1 MPRTSRGSNGRMIE
15 FLPYLLVPVAAYS
28 GWWVNRNY
36 GRRSVKKKNRLF
48 SDQYF
53 QGLNYLLSEQPD
65 KAIQVFLE
73 LAEVNQETVETHMA
87 LGNLF
92 RRRGEVDRAIRF
104 HQNIIAK
111 SDLEPEQRTQ
121 ALLELGEDYMRAGL
135 LDRAERL
142 FSELIESDAQTPLA
156 LRSLLDIYQ
165 QEKDWG
171 KALVQAER
179 LEQVEGVHLGSMMAQ
194 FCCELAEAALTA
206 GDPQTARKYLRQAR
220 RHDPGCIRAQ
230 FILAR
235 MCVNE
240 GDPAAALGLYEEI
253 AELDFD
259 FLPDLMDP
267 YLDTAK
273 AAGLEQRARA
283 KLQSWSER
291 YDGISLVLKLTE
303 FISEEKGP
311 EEAGK
316 FLVEALHKK
325 PSVRGLDRL
334 IEYRAAGHLPSGS
347 SDDILKAVTAR
358 LMVKQPGY
366 RCSNCGFSGSNH
378 HWQCPSCRRWNTT
391 RTIQG
396 VLGE

>member
-1 MPRTSRGSNGRMIE
+1 MMD
-15 FLPYLLVPVAAYS
+15 FLPYLLLPVAAYA
-28 GWWVNRNY
+28 GWWVDRNY
-36 GRRSVKKKNRLF
+36 GRRAVRIKNRLF

-53 QGLNYLLSEQPD
+53 QGLNYLLNEQPD

-111 SDLEPEQRTQ
+111 SNLEPEQRTQ

-142 FSELIESDAQTPLA
+142 FSGLIESDAQTPHA

-165 QEKDWG
+165 QEKDWA

-194 FCCELAEAALTA
+194 FCCELAEAALLA
-206 GDPQTARKYLRQAR
+206 KDPQTARKHLRQAR

-235 MCVNE
+235 MCVND
-240 GDPAAALGLYEEI
+240 GDLQAAMGLYEEI
-253 AELDFD
+253 AETDFG
-259 FLPDLMDP
+259 FLPDVMEP
-267 YLDTAK
+267 YLETARTAGRESQARSRLK
-273 AAGLEQRARA
+273 AWPQ
-283 KLQSWSER
+283 K

-303 FISEEKGP
+303 FIAEEEGP
-311 EEAGK
+311 EEAAR
-316 FLVEALHKK
+316 FLAEALHKR

-347 SDDILKAVTAR
+347 SDDILKAVAAR
-358 LMVKQPGY
+358 LMARQPSY